1 MSPATKVTEPITT
14 ALAART
20 RPRPGAAASVVRI
33 RPRRYSAVM
42 NIAPTTITTISPANA
57 PTKPSSAALPM
68 FVGPGPAG
76 AMSPEPVTVN
86 VPPAAWNRPGR
97 DTALAGPLPRCSR
110 RAIRRRALRPGS

>member
-20 RPRPGAAASVVRI
+20 RPRRGAAASVVRI

-57 PTKPSSAALPM
+57 PMKPSSAALPM
-68 FVGPGPAG
+68 LAGPGPAG
-76 AMSPEPVTVN
+76 AMSPDPVTVN
-86 VPPAAWNRPGR
+86 VPPAWRG
-97 DTALAGPLPRCSR
+97 TR
-110 RAIRRRALRPGS
+110 RAGCALRRPTR